1 MKLEG
6 KVAIVTGGAQGIGG
20 GCASRL
26 AADGAMVVVADINE
40 EKMEAKVAEIESAGG
55 QAKGIHCDV
64 SDQAQVE
71 ALMSQTVAAYGRIDI
86 LVNNAALVHHAAS
99 NVHFL
104 ELDADSWQR
113 ALDINLTGA
122 FFCAQQA
129 AKVMVAQ
136 NQAGTGNG
144 GSIINMTDIHAAQ
157 ALKDHSA
164 YSSAK
169 AGLDMLTRSLA
180 RELAPD
186 VRVNGIALGAVLWP
200 THGNEDR
207 KQEVLAKTALQR
219 TARLSEVCAAV
230 RFLLNDAD
238 YITGQ
243 ILTLDGGRSRY
254 C

>member
-1 MKLEG
+1 MTSRTAL
-6 KVAIVTGGAQGIGG
+6 VTGSAKRIGAAIIRDLHEHG
-20 GCASRL
+20 L
-26 AADGAMVVVADINE
+26 DVVVHCHHSID
-40 EKMEAKVAEIESAGG
+40 EAKELVAELNEQRKNSALLVQGDLLQFKHYKDIIR
-55 QAKGIHCDV
+55 QALSFKNRLD
-64 SDQAQVE
+64 
-71 ALMSQTVAAYGRIDI
+71 L
-86 LVNNAALVHHAAS
+86 LVNNASTFFPTPLGQISEKQWQELIGVNLQAPLFLSQHAAPQ
-99 NVHFL
+99 L
-104 ELDADSWQR
+104 L
-113 ALDINLTGA
+113 
-122 FFCAQQA
+122 
-129 AKVMVAQ
+129 K
-136 NQAGTGNG
+136 NG

-180 RELAPD
+180 RELAPN

-200 THGNEDR
+200 THGDEDR

-230 RFLLNDAD
+230 RFLLDDAD